1 MKEQLNLFFVSTFDR
16 ILALEEE
23 TLHRSPFTNL
33 SVREYHVLDV
43 VFEME
48 KVDRNTMSGIA
59 NKLGISI
66 GALTTAMNTLV
77 KKEYVCRSY
86 PKEDRR
92 LVKICLT
99 DMGVR
104 ANEVHQLFHRTLIE
118 YVSAA
123 MKEEE
128 IETLATSLKKI
139 NDFLKGME
147 NNDTNHNR

>member
-1 MKEQLNLFFVSTFDR
+1 MREQLNLFFVSTFDR

-23 TLHRSPFTNL
+23 TLHKSPFTNL
-33 SVREYHVLDV
+33 SVKEFHVLDG

-48 KVDRNTMSGIA
+48 KKDRNTMSGIA

-77 KKEYVCRSY
+77 KKGYVCRSY

-99 DMGVR
+99 DTGIR
-104 ANEVHQLFHRTLIE
+104 ANEVHQLFHHTLIE
-118 YVSAA
+118 HVSAA
-123 MKEEE
+123 MNEEE
-128 IETLATSLKKI
+128 IETLSTSLKKI
-139 NDFLKGME
+139 NDFLKCME